1 MGDDETLL
9 QRDIQVSLQD
19 VVFGIT
25 PHSPLWGFFL
35 PFSALRRIRRGEKI
49 RGGEEGV

>member
-1 MGDDETLL
+1 MGDDETLF

-35 PFSALRRIRRGEKI
+35 PFPHS
-49 RGGEEGV
+49 GGFVEAKR

>member
-1 MGDDETLL
+1 MGDDETLF

-25 PHSPLWGFFL
+25 PPSPPLGLL
-35 PFSALRRIRRGEKI
+35 PPLKI
-49 RGGEEGV
+49 RGGEEGL